1 MHIPSATLRRWRD
14 RSLASSLQKKGNVVQ
29 NLDKRPVPGSHRRP
43 LFLVLA
49 LSLHLS
55 QALAQEPRDDFA
67 GAEILSFE
75 QARMRL
81 LQVSDALAA
90 SEANV
95 DGKRDL
101 QQASRSLRL
110 PDIALDVRE
119 MKFQKSLDVDLGA
132 LAPVVAPLGIP
143 GSLHFSDSDWR
154 LRPSLT
160 ATMPLYTGGQIPAAQ
175 KAASAAVRQAE
186 AEHDGER
193 QTQTM
198 QLVQTY
204 FGQQLAAWALKIRG
218 DVRDGLQRHLDDA
231 EKLERGGIATKAQR
245 LQATVARDQAERD
258 FQRARN
264 DLDTVTQTLRR
275 LLRAQ
280 REVGTN
286 TALFVIS
293 TEASE
298 IAAFQQA
305 ARDRHPAL
313 ERLRAVT
320 DQARQGVRVQ
330 QAKLKPQVFLF
341 GQRDLYRD
349 DALLTEPD
357 WVFGIGLKY
366 NLLSSSDRPRQ
377 ISAARSQLEQAEAGL
392 REAENQVAIAVTSA
406 WNQLETARQQFLLL
420 DSSIDQA
427 RENLRLQ
434 ELSFRE
440 GQATSLDVID
450 ARLRLGSASIE
461 RARAAYQYD
470 VALAQLLEVCG
481 QMDRFSAYAEQADK
495 VISQ

>member
-1 MHIPSATLRRWRD
+1 MPTLKKRAAAVAPPA
-14 RSLASSLQKKGNVVQ
+14 SLV
-29 NLDKRPVPGSHRRP
+29 
-43 LFLVLA
+43 F
-49 LSLHLS
+49 
-55 QALAQEPRDDFA
+55 ALAFSFCVSPAAAQERPGDPIETQA
-67 GAEILSFE
+67 LSFE
-75 QARMRL
+75 SARLRL
-81 LQVSDALAA
+81 LEVSDALAA

-95 DGKRDL
+95 AGKRDL

-119 MKFQKSLDVDLGA
+119 MKFQKSLDVDLGPLAPA
-132 LAPVVAPLGIP
+132 LAPFGVPAT
-143 GSLHFSDSDWR
+143 LHASASDWR

-160 ATMPLYTGGQIPAAQ
+160 ASMPIYTGGQISAAQ
-175 KAASAAVRQAE
+175 RAAKAAVRQAE
-186 AEHDGER
+186 AEHDDER

-204 FGQQLAAWALKIRG
+204 FGQQLAAWALQVRS

-231 EKLERGGIATKAQR
+231 EKLERGGMATKAQR

-258 FQRARN
+258 FQRARH
-264 DLDTVTQTLRR
+264 DLDTVASTLQR
-275 LLRAQ
+275 LLRSQRQISAQ
-280 REVGTN
+280 TP
-286 TALFVIS
+286 LFVVS
-293 TEASE
+293 
-298 IAAFQQA
+298 AAATDAESFQQA
-305 ARDRHPAL
+305 ARDHHPAL
-313 ERLRAVT
+313 ARLQAVV
-320 DQARQGVRVQ
+320 DQARQGVRAQ
-330 QAKLKPQVFLF
+330 QAKLKPQIFLF

-377 ISAARSQLEQAEAGL
+377 VSAARAQLEQAEAGL
-392 REAENQVAIAVTSA
+392 REAQNRVAIAVDSA

-420 DSSIDQA
+420 DSSIAQS

-450 ARLRLGSASIE
+450 ARLRLGSASVE
-461 RARAAYQYD
+461 RAQAAYQYD
-470 VALAQLLEVCG
+470 LALAQLLEVSG
-481 QMDRFSAYAEQADK
+481 RMDRFSAYAEQADK
-495 VISQ
+495 VVSP